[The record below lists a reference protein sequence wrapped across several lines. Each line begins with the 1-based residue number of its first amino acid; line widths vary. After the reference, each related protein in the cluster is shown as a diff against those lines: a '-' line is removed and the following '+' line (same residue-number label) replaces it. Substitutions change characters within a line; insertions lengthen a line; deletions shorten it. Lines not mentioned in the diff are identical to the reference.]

1 MTVEL
6 RGIAKNHNK
15 EEVQATG
22 TVFVSLLLYHED
34 DEATV
39 TVTSPRKRV
48 SAKELEKITKK
59 KDKKNKKLTKKSST
73 LGSEAELVQ
82 QLQLHANN
90 NNNNNNN
97 NKAVTVRGL
106 HKVSVSTPRPDA
118 TNNTIVEEPDNEVC
132 SVML

>member
-48 SAKELEKITKK
+48 SAKDLEKITKK

-90 NNNNNNN
+90 NNN
-97 NKAVTVRGL
+97 KAATVRGH
-106 HKVSVSTPRPDA
+106 HKVSVSTPRADA